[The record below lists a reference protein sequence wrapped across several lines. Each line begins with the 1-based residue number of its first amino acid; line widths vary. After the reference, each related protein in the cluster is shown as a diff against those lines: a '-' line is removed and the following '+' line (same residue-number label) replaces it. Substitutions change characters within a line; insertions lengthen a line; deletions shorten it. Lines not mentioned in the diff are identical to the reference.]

1 MSAIMLM
8 SSSRP
13 AIALSFV
20 NPRLAPWALALNFAG
35 PLLRRRGHR
44 AAVLD

>member
-1 MSAIMLM
+1 MSAIMLTG
-8 SSSRP
+8 SSRP

-20 NPRLAPWALALNFAG
+20 NPRLAPWALVLNFAG
-35 PLLRRRGHR
+35 PQLRRRGQR